1 MNYYDFIVP
10 LLAIYGSCIIG
21 IFVAISALNAV
32 DKPKPK
38 QPNAEGAEAEVVP
51 EAPRRESYH
60 QPSPSESGSESSE
73 EKVHRTRKAT
83 TVKLE
88 NEMDFFKELGRFFK
102 RDNRM
107 IFSLVVVMLLLAAVA
122 AYFTLDIIF
131 VLGLA
136 IGMLDFAF
144 SFWFSRKIFIKATL
158 KLDFASN
165 ATKVC
170 YRDWTVI
177 LRFIFSTFIA
187 TISSTVASVYT
198 LLVLWHYRLGPY
210 MAELEQTGDLHGM
223 TFLRTRSDAFIVIMA
238 FYFIGKNIFHIFNN
252 LWESF
257 HMNNKVFE
265 LLSVDTLSRKSL
277 EFYSQGYFYNIMVR
291 VHRQTIIFS
300 EVLVVLTIGM
310 FQIRES
316 LSPFFV
322 YFYTL
327 LLWFIMVFY
336 LTTIWMFNFKNS
348 MEATR
353 MTVILKLGFLYYF
366 IMQFM
371 FIYYRYFIA
380 GKVLVYEP
388 MGYTTESTLLYAYSL
403 MMVLFLVQKLM
414 SYLFDPRE
422 IKKLKALNQDSSQ
435 FEFFLN
441 DKVMT
446 KLTVAL
452 LATYAVYLVLGLLG
466 IFFLFFYFSIQRL
479 FYRIK
484 KYILVFDLYL
494 RIVLWATRVAPIHSF
509 TFNKL
514 LELVDKTYVQN
525 FFLLLFIVPLI
536 CVSKRSSPIPNSA
549 HQSYVAYLFVSLL
562 SFMVST
568 VLLILYTKLIVE
580 HYSEGLETRAKQV
593 ASGDTRAQIRA
604 ERGHKLTRD
613 KLFLIVSALILTIV
627 FVCLFIRF
635 GSFYFMLAIIIGQSI
650 HLVQLIYTNKIRV
663 KKFLNVRTSRLGDDA
678 FIHKINSEL
687 AESTSYSKSVCE
699 LSFASI
705 MIEFNKIMLITFFF
719 LNNLA

>member
-1 MNYYDFIVP
+1 MDYYDFIVP
-10 LLAIYGSCIIG
+10 LLTIYGSCIIG

-32 DKPKPK
+32 DKPKHK
-38 QPNAEGAEAEVVP
+38 QQSTEGGKQEVIP
-51 EAPRRESYH
+51 ATDRRESQH
-60 QPSPSESGSESSE
+60 QGYPSESGSESSE
-73 EKVHRTRKAT
+73 EKISRTRQPT

-88 NEMDFFKELGRFFK
+88 NEMEFFKELGRFFK

-107 IFSLVVVMLLLAAVA
+107 LFTLAVVVLLIAAVIT
-122 AYFTLDIIF
+122 YFVLDIIF
-131 VLGLA
+131 ALGLA
-136 IGMLDFAF
+136 IGVLDFCF

-158 KLDFASN
+158 KLDFGSN

-210 MAELEQTGDLHGM
+210 MTEMEQTGDLQGL
-223 TFLRTRSDAFIVIMA
+223 TFLRTRSDAFIIIMA
-238 FYFIGKNIFHIFNN
+238 FYFTGKNIFHVYNN

-257 HMNNKVFE
+257 HMNTKVFE
-265 LLSVDTLSRKSL
+265 LLSIDILRRKSL

-310 FQIRES
+310 FQIKES

-322 YFYTL
+322 YFYTI
-327 LLWFIMVFY
+327 LLWFIIGFY

-348 MEATR
+348 IEATK

-380 GKVLVYEP
+380 GNIVIHEP
-388 MGYTTESTLLYAYSL
+388 MGYTTNSTLWYAYSL
-403 MMVLFLVQKLM
+403 MLVLFLVQKLM
-414 SYLFDPRE
+414 SSLFDPKE
-422 IKKLKALNQDSSQ
+422 IKKLKALNQDAGQ

-494 RIVLWATRVAPIHSF
+494 RIVLWATRVASIHSF

-536 CVSKRSSPIPNSA
+536 CVTKRSSPIPNSA

-568 VLLILYTKLIVE
+568 VLLILYTKLIVQ
-580 HYSEGLETRAKQV
+580 HYSDGLESRAKQA

-613 KLFLIVSALILTIV
+613 KLFLIISALLLTIV
-627 FVCLFIRF
+627 FVYLFIRF

-663 KKFLNVRTSRLGDDA
+663 KKFLNVRTNRLGDDA

-719 LNNLA
+719 LNNLS